1 MIIRSKAPLRLG
13 LAGGGTDVSPYSDM
27 FGGYVLN
34 ATINLAAYCT
44 IEPLDTP
51 VMQVNAADAAVK
63 AVVPV
68 GQPSGARLIDG
79 VYARIVKD
87 FGPVPSAGFAITTYN
102 DAPAGSGLGTSST
115 MVVCILKCFAEWM
128 DLPLG
133 DYEVARL
140 AYEIERKDLALAGGK
155 QDQYAAAFGGFNF
168 MEFLPSDMVIVNPL
182 RVKPWIV
189 SELEGSMVLY
199 FTGRSREGAHIIAE
213 QQKAARDGSEVAI
226 EAMHRIKQ
234 STIEMKLALLRG
246 DMAAFA
252 SILGWAWEEK
262 KKMANAITN
271 SMIQE
276 AFDVAMSAG
285 AISGKVSGAG
295 GGGFM
300 MFMVNP
306 TRRVEVIEALQAL
319 PGKVVPFQFT
329 EKGAVAWTL

>member
-1 MIIRSKAPLRLG
+1 M
-13 LAGGGTDVSPYSDM
+13 
-27 FGGYVLN
+27 
-34 ATINLAAYCT
+34 
-44 IEPLDTP
+44 
-51 VMQVNAADAAVK
+51 
-63 AVVPV
+63 
-68 GQPSGARLIDG
+68 
-79 VYARIVKD
+79 
-87 FGPVPSAGFAITTYN
+87 
-102 DAPAGSGLGTSST
+102 
-115 MVVCILKCFAEWM
+115 
-128 DLPLG
+128 
-133 DYEVARL
+133 
-140 AYEIERKDLALAGGK
+140 
-155 QDQYAAAFGGFNF
+155 
-168 MEFLPSDMVIVNPL
+168 
-182 RVKPWIV
+182 KPWIV

-262 KKMANAITN
+262 KKMADAITN
-271 SMIQE
+271 PMIQE
-276 AFDVAMSAG
+276 AFDVAMAAG

-306 TRRVEVIEALQAL
+306 TKRVEVIEALQAL

-329 EKGAVAWTL
+329 EKGAVAWKL